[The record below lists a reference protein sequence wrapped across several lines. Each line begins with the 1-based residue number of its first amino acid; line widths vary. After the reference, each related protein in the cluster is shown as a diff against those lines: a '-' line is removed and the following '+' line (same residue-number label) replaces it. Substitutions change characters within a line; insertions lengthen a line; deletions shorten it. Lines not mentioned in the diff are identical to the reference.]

1 MDLDELG
8 VAIFRANLHATA
20 GGTTSASHRHRRA
33 AVNQARAT
41 SADENRIS
49 REGPNFHRDE
59 VLANRATADAVV
71 IEPAKRA
78 LIYLLDVISP
88 FDLPGWIKGLYANLV
103 VLAVAAMA
111 LSLVMGVLLL
121 PVFYAVYRGSRPE

>member
-1 MDLDELG
+1 MRRWLWPYAILAVVLTAAGAATIIATLNGLG
-8 VAIFRANLHATA
+8 DARLFAKVAA
-20 GGTTSASHRHRRA
+20 
-33 AVNQARAT
+33 
-41 SADENRIS
+41 
-49 REGPNFHRDE
+49 
-59 VLANRATADAVV
+59 ADAVV

-78 LIYLLDVISP
+78 LIYLLDIISP